1 MAPVTEDLAMHSV
14 LIADDHPMVR
24 AGMRQF
30 LEAELKPSQIVEA
43 ASGQEVLDALRADRF
58 DLLILDI
65 NMPDR
70 GGLDILRNIQ
80 ASQPQLRVLVVSGY
94 PERQYAVNVLKA
106 GAAGYLQKEAAAEE
120 LIRAVNTVL
129 AGRRYVSGT
138 LAEQLVKD
146 LDADRDQP
154 AHAALSEREF
164 QIFCKLAAGRSVSE
178 IARELFLSVKTVST
192 YRSRILEKMSF
203 SSNADMTTYA
213 LRNELIQG

>member
-1 MAPVTEDLAMHSV
+1 MHSV

-30 LEAELKPSQIVEA
+30 LESEIKPRHIDEA
-43 ASGQEVLDALRADRF
+43 GTGQEVLDKLRAERF

-106 GAAGYLQKEAAAEE
+106 GAAGYLQKEAASEE
-120 LIRAVNTVL
+120 LIRAVNVVL
-129 AGRRYVSGT
+129 SGRRYVSAT

-146 LDADRDQP
+146 LDGDRDQP

-164 QIFCKLAAGRSVSE
+164 QIFCKLAAGRSVSD

-203 SSNADMTTYA
+203 ASNADMTTYA

>member
-1 MAPVTEDLAMHSV
+1 
-14 LIADDHPMVR
+14 
-24 AGMRQF
+24 MRQF
-30 LEAELKPSQIVEA
+30 LESELKPRHIAEA
-43 ASGQEVLDALRADRF
+43 GTGQEVLDKLRAERF

-106 GAAGYLQKEAAAEE
+106 GAAGYLQKEAASEE
-120 LIRAVNTVL
+120 LIRAVNVVL
-129 AGRRYVSGT
+129 SGRRYVSAT
-138 LAEQLVKD
+138 LAEQLVKV
-146 LDADRDQP
+146 LAGDRDQP

-164 QIFCKLAAGRSVSE
+164 QIFCKLAMGRSVSD

-203 SSNADMTTYA
+203 ASNADMTTYA

>member
-1 MAPVTEDLAMHSV
+1 MHSV

-30 LEAELKPSQIVEA
+30 LETEIRPRHIAEA
-43 ASGQEVLDALRADRF
+43 GTGQEVLDKLRAERF

-106 GAAGYLQKEAAAEE
+106 GAAGYLQKEAASEE
-120 LIRAVNTVL
+120 LIRAVNVVL
-129 AGRRYVSGT
+129 SGRRYVSAT

-146 LDADRDQP
+146 LDGDRDQP

-164 QIFCKLAAGRSVSE
+164 QIFCKLAMGRSVSD

-203 SSNADMTTYA
+203 ASNADMTTYA

>member
-1 MAPVTEDLAMHSV
+1 MHSV

-30 LEAELKPSQIVEA
+30 LESELKPRHIAEA
-43 ASGQEVLDALRADRF
+43 GTGQEVLEKLRAERF

-106 GAAGYLQKEAAAEE
+106 GAAGYLQKEAASEE
-120 LIRAVNTVL
+120 LVRAVNVVL
-129 AGRRYVSGT
+129 SGRRYVSAT

-146 LDADRDQP
+146 LDGDRDQP

-164 QIFCKLAAGRSVSE
+164 QIFCKLAAGRSVSD

-192 YRSRILEKMSF
+192 YRSRILEKMGF
-203 SSNADMTTYA
+203 ASNADMTTYA